1 MAIQQPQRNN
11 HRMVEKQKTLAN
23 PFIIQGKGLHTG
35 VNVIM
40 NFLPAPVNHGFKFK
54 RVDLDKQPIIPADVD
69 LVIDTSRGTL
79 LEKDGARIGTIEH
92 ALAALVG
99 MDLDNVLIEVN
110 NEEAPIMDGSSK
122 YFVEAIET
130 AGIIEQDAERDYFEI
145 KEKIEIYDEKSDSE
159 IIALP
164 DDDFRLNVLIS
175 FKSRVLNNQ
184 FATLDSI
191 SGFKDEIASCRTFVF
206 LHELEFLLNNNLIKG
221 GELNN
226 AIVIIDKEV
235 SQEELNR
242 LADLFHHDR
251 VEVKPQGI
259 LNNLE
264 LHFDNECARH
274 KLLDVIGDLALCG
287 KHIKGRIIAT
297 KPGHRPNTIFAQ
309 ALKDNW
315 RKQQA
320 APPEYNPNKQP
331 LLDVNRIKE
340 YLPHRYPFLMV
351 DKILSMNK
359 DEVIGLKSVTSNE
372 PFFEGHFPGEPIM
385 PGVLLIEAM
394 AQTGGILVLSMLT
407 GKYSTYFIRIDNVKF
422 RKKVVP
428 GDTLIFKLTLN
439 SPIRRGIASMKGL
452 TYVGDKIVA
461 EGDFMAQIVKQAEE

>member
-1 MAIQQPQRNN
+1 
-11 HRMVEKQKTLAN
+11 MVVKQKTLAKS
-23 PFIIQGKGLHTG
+23 FKIEGKGLHTG
-35 VNVIM
+35 VNVTM
-40 NFLPAPVNHGFKFK
+40 NFLPAPENHGFKFK
-54 RVDLDKQPIIPADVD
+54 RVDLENQPVIDADVD
-69 LVIDTSRGTL
+69 LVVDTSRGTL

-92 ALAALVG
+92 ALAGLIG

-122 YFVEAIET
+122 YFVEAIEKT
-130 AGIIEQDAERDYFEI
+130 GIVEQNAEREYFEI
-145 KEKIEIYDEKSDSE
+145 KEKIQITDEKSGSE

-164 DDDFRLNVLIS
+164 DDDYRLNVLIS

-184 FATLDSI
+184 FATLESI
-191 SGFKDEIASCRTFVF
+191 SDFKEEIANCRTFVF

-235 SQEELNR
+235 NQDELDR

-259 LNNLE
+259 LNNLD

-297 KPGHRPNTIFAQ
+297 KPGHGPNTMFAQ
-309 ALKDNW
+309 ALKDHW
-315 RKQQA
+315 RQTQA
-320 APPEYNPNKQP
+320 GPPEYDPNATPFMDINQ
-331 LLDVNRIKE
+331 IKNL
-340 YLPHRYPFLMV
+340 LPHRYPLLMV
-351 DKILSMNK
+351 DKVLSMTK
-359 DEVIGLKSVTSNE
+359 EVVIGVKSVTVNE
-372 PFFEGHFPGEPIM
+372 PFFQGHFPDEPVM

-394 AQTGGILVLSMLT
+394 AQTGGLLVLCGLE
-407 GKYSTYFIRIDNVKF
+407 GKYSTYFIRVDNVKF

-428 GDTLIFKLTLN
+428 GDMLIFKITLT
-439 SPIRRGIASMKGL
+439 SPIRRGIATMKGL
-452 TYVGDKIVA
+452 TYVGNKVVA
-461 EGDFMAQIVKQAEE
+461 EGEFMAQIVKQTEE

>member
-1 MAIQQPQRNN
+1 MA
-11 HRMVEKQKTLAN
+11 VKQKTLAN
-23 PFIIQGKGLHTG
+23 SFKIEGKGLHTG
-35 VNVIM
+35 VNVTM
-40 NFLPAPVNHGFKFK
+40 NFKPAPENHGFKFK
-54 RVDLDKQPIIPADVD
+54 RVDLKNRPIIDADVD
-69 LVIDTSRGTL
+69 LVVDTSRGTL

-122 YFVEAIET
+122 YFVEAIEK
-130 AGIIEQDAERDYFEI
+130 AGIVEQKAEREYFEI
-145 KEKIEIYDEKSDSE
+145 QEKIEIYDEKSDSH
-159 IIALP
+159 IVALP
-164 DDDFRLNVLIS
+164 DDDYRLNVMIS

-191 SGFKDEIASCRTFVF
+191 SNFKDEIANCRTFVF

-235 SQEELNR
+235 SQEELDR
-242 LADLFHHDR
+242 LAELFHHDK

-259 LNNLE
+259 LNNLD

-274 KLLDVIGDLALCG
+274 KLLDVVGDLALCG
-287 KHIKGRIIAT
+287 KRIKGRIIAS

-309 ALKDNW
+309 ALKDAW
-315 RKQQA
+315 KKIQIGV
-320 APPEYNPNKQP
+320 PEYDPDATP
-331 LLDVNRIKE
+331 VLDTLQIKE

-351 DKILSMNK
+351 DKIMYISDN
-359 DEVIGLKSVTSNE
+359 EVVGIKNVTHNE
-372 PFFEGHFPGEPIM
+372 PFFQGHFPDEPVM

-394 AQTGGILVLSMLT
+394 AQTGGLLVLCKLE

-428 GDTLIFKLTLN
+428 GDTLIFKVTLT
-439 SPIRRGIASMKGL
+439 SPIRRGIATMKGV
-452 TYVGDKIVA
+452 TYVGSKIVA
-461 EGDFMAQIVKQAEE
+461 EGEFMAQIVKQTEI

>member
-1 MAIQQPQRNN
+1 
-11 HRMVEKQKTLAN
+11 MVVKQKTLAN
-23 PFIIQGKGLHTG
+23 SFKIEGKGLHTG
-35 VNVIM
+35 VNVTM
-40 NFLPAPVNHGFKFK
+40 NFKPAPVNHGFKFK
-54 RVDLDKQPIIPADVD
+54 RVDLKNQPVIDADVD
-69 LVIDTSRGTL
+69 LVVDTSRGTL

-122 YFVEAIET
+122 YFVEAIEK
-130 AGIIEQDAERDYFEI
+130 AGIVEQKAEREYFEI
-145 KEKIEIYDEKSDSE
+145 QEKVEIYDEKSDAH
-159 IIALP
+159 IVALP
-164 DDDFRLNVLIS
+164 DDDYRLNVMIS

-191 SGFKDEIASCRTFVF
+191 SRFKQEIAGCRTFVF

-235 SQEELNR
+235 SQEELDR
-242 LADLFHHDR
+242 LAELFHHDK

-259 LNNLE
+259 LNNLN

-287 KHIKGRIIAT
+287 KRIKGRIIAS

-309 ALKDNW
+309 ALKDAW
-315 RKQQA
+315 EKTKAA
-320 APPEYNPNKQP
+320 APEYDPDATP
-331 LLDVNRIKE
+331 LLDTLQIKE

-351 DKILSMNK
+351 DKVLSIT
-359 DEVIGLKSVTSNE
+359 DSEVIGIKNVTHNE
-372 PFFEGHFPGEPIM
+372 PFFQGHFPDEPVM

-394 AQTGGILVLSMLT
+394 AQTGGLLVLCKLE

-428 GDTLIFKLTLN
+428 GDTLIFKVALT
-439 SPIRRGIASMKGL
+439 SPIRRGIATMKGV
-452 TYVGDKIVA
+452 TYVGSKIVA
-461 EGDFMAQIVKQAEE
+461 EGEFMAQIVKQTEN